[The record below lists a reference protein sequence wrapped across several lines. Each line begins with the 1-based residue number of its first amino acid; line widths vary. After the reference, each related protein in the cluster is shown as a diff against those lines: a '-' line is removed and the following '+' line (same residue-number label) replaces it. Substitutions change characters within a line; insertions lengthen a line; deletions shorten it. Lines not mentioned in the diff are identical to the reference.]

1 MPTRLLNTITV
12 FKNNIFKIYDLN
24 ELFEK
29 YYMENSMKVVYKN
42 ENLWIIY
49 ENIELRL
56 LPSKIITNTQL
67 NENHSMTFIF
77 QDGEKYIIQKP
88 NTNGELIIKIKY
100 NLPCYQD
107 NNDIHITK
115 FNKKVS
121 INQIYDNLDDIIKD
135 TYLKRLFY

>member
-1 MPTRLLNTITV
+1 
-12 FKNNIFKIYDLN
+12 
-24 ELFEK
+24 
-29 YYMENSMKVVYKN
+29 MENSIKIIYKN
-42 ENLWIIY
+42 DDLWIIY
-49 ENIELRL
+49 ENVELKL

-67 NENHSMTFIF
+67 NENHSMTFVF
-77 QDGEKYIIQKP
+77 QNDDKYIIQKP
-88 NTNGELIIKIKY
+88 NVSGELIIKIKN

-121 INQIYDNLDDIIKD
+121 INRIYDNLDNIIKD